1 MISVNNVSV
10 IFGGFYLLDSVS
22 FLINKKDRIGLTG
35 RNGAGKSTT
44 LKMLAGIQTP
54 SEGNISMASEV
65 RIGYLPQTKVY
76 TDGNTVRE
84 EAKKAFA
91 DLFALKDEVMRL
103 NMELAKREDY
113 ESDAYLKL
121 LDKIH
126 DKTELLSIRGE
137 SSVDKEI
144 EVILK
149 GLGFKPED
157 LERNCEEFS
166 GGWRMRIELAKIL
179 LARPDIFLLD
189 EPTNHLDIESITW
202 LESFLQSYPGAVVLV
217 SHDRAFLDN
226 VTTRTIEISLGK
238 VYDYK
243 VPYSRFEELRKERLE
258 QQMRAWQNQQK
269 QIKDTEDFIERFRY
283 KATKSVQVQSRIKQ
297 LEKLERIEVEE
308 EDASHI
314 TVRFQPAVRSGEIVV
329 TGRSL
334 SKAYGEHLVLANID
348 LDIKRGEK
356 VAFVGKNGEGKSTL
370 VKMIMNEISYEGELK
385 IGHHVN
391 IGYFA
396 QNQADLLDP
405 EMTVLDTV
413 DRVAPDMDGRS
424 LLKLIQGQQE
434 QWRPYIDM
442 EHATCYSDDNY
453 WAALTDG
460 KIKYIWNFHNG
471 SEQLFDLRED
481 PGETHNLSEDAA
493 YQNKLS
499 ELRKMMVEHLSE
511 RGDSFVKDGK
521 LMTLDTTL
529 LYSPNFPK

>member
-157 LERNCEEFS
+157 LERNCEFMHR
-166 GGWRMRIELAKIL
+166 GGGICF
-179 LARPDIFLLD
+179 RPDI
-189 EPTNHLDIESITW
+189 PRGQESGV
-202 LESFLQSYPGAVVLV
+202 FPYPL
-217 SHDRAFLDN
+217 R
-226 VTTRTIEISLGK
+226 
-238 VYDYK
+238 
-243 VPYSRFEELRKERLE
+243 VPMHK
-258 QQMRAWQNQQK
+258 K
-269 QIKDTEDFIERFRY
+269 IK
-283 KATKSVQVQSRIKQ
+283 
-297 LEKLERIEVEE
+297 
-308 EDASHI
+308 
-314 TVRFQPAVRSGEIVV
+314 
-329 TGRSL
+329 
-334 SKAYGEHLVLANID
+334 
-348 LDIKRGEK
+348 GEK
-356 VAFVGKNGEGKSTL
+356 RT
-370 VKMIMNEISYEGELK
+370 
-385 IGHHVN
+385 
-391 IGYFA
+391 
-396 QNQADLLDP
+396 
-405 EMTVLDTV
+405 
-413 DRVAPDMDGRS
+413 
-424 LLKLIQGQQE
+424 
-434 QWRPYIDM
+434 
-442 EHATCYSDDNY
+442 
-453 WAALTDG
+453 
-460 KIKYIWNFHNG
+460 
-471 SEQLFDLRED
+471 
-481 PGETHNLSEDAA
+481 
-493 YQNKLS
+493 
-499 ELRKMMVEHLSE
+499 
-511 RGDSFVKDGK
+511 
-521 LMTLDTTL
+521 
-529 LYSPNFPK
+529 